1 MAKKKAA
8 ATTQEK
14 LQDFRQEFSDNTEV
28 QDLILK
34 LREKFNE
41 LQEKHFSD
49 DDLDSEEFVEMN
61 EQYWSACKESEVDEL
76 DIFTFFWFS

>member
-1 MAKKKAA
+1 MGKNEISNL
-8 ATTQEK
+8 QEK
-14 LQDFRQEFSDNTEV
+14 LQDLQQEFSDNVEV

-49 DDLDSEEFVEMN
+49 DDFALEEFDEMN
-61 EQYWSACKESEVDEL
+61 EEYWSECKESDVDEL
-76 DIFTFFWFS
+76 DIFTFLWFN